1 MQKAGKIL
9 IKNLKTLVTGTSSR
23 LGNKLVKD
31 LVENGATVYAVDKR
45 IYSSQLYGNN
55 HHFVQG
61 DVADQTFLQDYLK
74 SIGPVDALVNCA
86 GHRSSYNYF
95 LSYLISKNILEK
107 LQNNEINEFGCR
119 GCIIN
124 LVYIN
129 SKYDAEYFKKQDDF
143 VEKYGISLQTIDDDV
158 YRLADLLTA
167 ARIRCNT
174 LMVDSKLEEKQF
186 STMVMHILEDQY
198 IAGQVINMDD
208 NLRHHEL
215 NFEEFSAEV
224 LRGKVKEQKGNQNY
238 VLPPEIREEKMI
250 PLPDSTLPVKN

>member
-9 IKNLKTLVTGTSSR
+9 IGKLKTLVTGSSSR

-31 LVENGATVYAVDKR
+31 LAENGATVYAVDKR
-45 IYSSQLYGNN
+45 IRSSQLYGKD
-55 HHFVQG
+55 HHFIQG
-61 DVADQTFLQDYLK
+61 DLADQTFLRDYLK
-74 SIGPVDALVNCA
+74 NIGPIDALINCA

-107 LQNNEINEFGCR
+107 LQNNEINQFGCR

-143 VEKYGISLQTIDDDV
+143 VQKYGISLETIDDDV

-174 LMVDSKLEEKQF
+174 LMVDSKQDEKQF

-198 IAGQVINMDD
+198 IAGQVINMED
-208 NLRHHEL
+208 NLKHHEL
-215 NFEEFSAEV
+215 NHEEFKAEV
-224 LRGKVKEQKGNQNY
+224 LRGKVKEQKGDQNY
-238 VLPPEIREEKMI
+238 VLPPEIKEEKII
-250 PLPDSTLPVKN
+250 PLSNSTFPVKS

>member
-9 IKNLKTLVTGTSSR
+9 IKNLKTLVTGSSSR
-23 LGNKLVKD
+23 LGNKLVQE
-31 LVENGATVYAVDKR
+31 LIENGGTVYAVDKR
-45 IYSSQLYGNN
+45 IHSLQLYGKD

-61 DVADQTFLQDYLK
+61 DLADQTFLDDYLK
-74 SIGPVDALVNCA
+74 NIGPIDALVNCA

-107 LQNNEINEFGCR
+107 LQSNEINKFGCR

-129 SKYDAEYFKKQDDF
+129 SQYDAEYFKKQDDF
-143 VEKYGISLQTIDDDV
+143 VKKYGIQLDTIDDDV
-158 YRLADLLTA
+158 FRLADLLTA

-174 LMVDSKLEEKQF
+174 LMVDSKLDEKQF
-186 STMVMHILEDQY
+186 SSMVMHILEDQY
-198 IAGQVINMDD
+198 IAGQVINMED

-215 NFEEFSAEV
+215 NYDEFKAEI
-224 LRGKVKEQKGNQNY
+224 LRGKVKEQKGDQNY
-238 VLPPEIREEKMI
+238 FLPSEIKEEKII
-250 PLPDSTLPVKN
+250 PLSDSTLPIKS